1 MAKTIIFIVLLVI
14 VAIFVV
20 QNTVVVDVR
29 FLAWKVSMSRALML
43 LGTLLIGIIA
53 GWLLKRPKR

>member
-43 LGTLLIGIIA
+43 LGTLLIGIAA